1 MSVYILSFNFF
12 HININTTIVSVVQI
26 RVDTDSGRMA
36 ASAVTIHIS
45 GTKYAALSALKRK
58 DVERK

>member
-1 MSVYILSFNFF
+1 MLF
-12 HININTTIVSVVQI
+12 ININTTIVSVVQI